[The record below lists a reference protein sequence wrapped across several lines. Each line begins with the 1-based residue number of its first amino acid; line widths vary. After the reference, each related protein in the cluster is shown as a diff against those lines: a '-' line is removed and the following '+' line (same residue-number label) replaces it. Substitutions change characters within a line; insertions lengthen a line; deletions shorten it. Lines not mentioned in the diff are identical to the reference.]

1 MKCGIFYVEDSEDR
15 VLIYRENGNDADVR
29 FEAIQDGRMTQVVF
43 SNASMRR
50 MIAVLTDMVEGKE

>member
-43 SNASMRR
+43 SNASIRR